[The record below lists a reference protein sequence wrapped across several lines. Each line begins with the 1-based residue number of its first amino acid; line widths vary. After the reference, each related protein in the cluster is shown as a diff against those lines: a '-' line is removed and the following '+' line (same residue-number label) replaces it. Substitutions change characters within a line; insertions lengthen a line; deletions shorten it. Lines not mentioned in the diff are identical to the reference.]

1 MVCYAFL
8 TMTYKLKA
16 HRCEVLDEL
25 IQQMENLRTITGENS
40 ERIRQIDKQIADLCA
55 KRLVVARLHTNGVLG
70 MAEYS
75 TQDFEIG
82 DKINRLRTERRKKL
96 SEDENDMAISELK
109 ALNDEIKDYSPS
121 SVFNAE
127 LFDRIVEKIIVKD
140 NSCLIFHLIGGLT
153 LTEKIKEKGRCKT
166 K

>member
-1 MVCYAFL
+1 MCHAFI
-8 TMTYKLKA
+8 TMMFKLKA
-16 HRCEVLDEL
+16 HRCEILDEL

-75 TQDFEIG
+75 TQDSEIG
-82 DKINRLRTERRKKL
+82 DKINQLRTERRKKL

-127 LFDRIVEKIIVKD
+127 LFDRIVEKIIVED

>member
-1 MVCYAFL
+1 
-8 TMTYKLKA
+8 
-16 HRCEVLDEL
+16 
-25 IQQMENLRTITGENS
+25 
-40 ERIRQIDKQIADLCA
+40 
-55 KRLVVARLHTNGVLG
+55 
-70 MAEYS
+70 
-75 TQDFEIG
+75 
-82 DKINRLRTERRKKL
+82 
-96 SEDENDMAISELK
+96 MAISELK